1 MAFNKLILALLL
13 LSVGAMAYDFGAGDV
28 YATTTRGYNPGCWT
42 PAWNTTYGRY
52 NFIDGSDNGMVG
64 VYYYDA
70 SAALTDPTT
79 LTNLGLTGTTILR
92 VVHSEDASGNRT
104 AAIWAHNGAAY
115 TAVFQVSTHDKVT
128 NEVYTVPDLYI
139 NNDQPNSPYT
149 HLYCTSTGSECVPVF
164 DNGTDFQ
171 IFKVVQTHSGG
182 GDDYV
187 LISPKLS
194 NTTVIGTIPNNN
206 MLFWVDGTSYFGAR
220 NNCVNTVF
228 CENWAARS
236 ITAALGDSR
245 LGWSNV
251 ANITDWSVP
260 LPTITAWND
269 FRIDYYGCG
278 SGSQYNA
285 TFQTVEGNPVCPNG
299 PIIAT
304 CNVGQTGTNIT
315 ACTSSY
321 TSSAL
326 SFSSNRP
333 NIPEGL
339 EGDAA
344 IPKQFFKFRNY
355 YTDAKS
361 YLTTGTKSSLG
372 YTDIENNVVIYEYP
386 EDTNQPLK
394 IKFSSVPPI
403 AGATTVT
410 VGRLRFTS
418 DVSISGIMA
427 DNVTMNFDLDAKP
440 WCNYSGFPLVYN
452 NFDGQIMLI
461 AGYNNT
467 AYKEVSAKCNGGAAT
482 NYATRFVYDLND
494 FYGNNTDGN
503 AIISNFPYETTPV
516 TLDQV
521 NGNVEQFVL
530 AYINISNW
538 DSIRPICTLAS
549 GKRECY
555 CDYTDISSY
564 VDKILGHQELREDCY
579 CSTAPTASGLDDF
592 TYGAFI
598 KPYDSAFCVTNN
610 FREQNLYIRNYNVTY
625 QANLSSVAQCTA
637 PGLANGAYNYLCTT
651 PSGYNSTAA
660 SGTLTI
666 SNSDTVIPVYYQKG
680 VSDDYF
686 VAIRLKQYSG
696 APVVGAT
703 CQSDKW
709 GYVFS
714 DIHGLCNFTT
724 ASPATTTTIKLT
736 GVQGEQL
743 LSFGLTS
750 GDQYGLCFDG
760 SSYVYCPT
768 ANRTTEVCDSF
779 SGGYTYDYKV
789 YPGGLKPM
797 NFFVGSGTLT
807 DFKDHPVNGAEL
819 SIDAGNYS
827 CTTGTTGFCQAP
839 MTYDFIAHT
848 AVVYHPDYTNT
859 SAIFYDSIDDTVYI
873 NAVLKGEEQRKKE
886 EPKVVD
892 YTGLITL
899 AMSGDG
905 VGLGGSLILGI
916 IAVVLTGGSVVFG
929 GIAFTAGI
937 VFFTIAGLLNP
948 IWAFL
953 VALIAALGTAAM
965 VAGLFAKGG

>member
-1 MAFNKLILALLL
+1 MAFNKLILALLVL
-13 LSVGAMAYDFGAGDV
+13 LVGASAWTIGLVNVDFTGEHT
-28 YATTTRGYNPGCWT
+28 YTPSCIP

-52 NFIDGSDNGMVG
+52 NFADYVDNQRTGN
-64 VYYYDA
+64 YYFNA
-70 SAALTDPTT
+70 STAVPAAYST
-79 LTNLGLTGTTILR
+79 LLGLDGYT
-92 VVHSEDASGNRT
+92 VMHDVHAEDASGNRT
-104 AAIWAHNGAAY
+104 LGIFAQSNSDGALY
-115 TAVFQVSTHDKVT
+115 RAVFQVSTQDR
-128 NEVYTVPDLYI
+128 NYNQVYTVPDLYLQSS
-139 NNDQPNSPYT
+139 QPSDAAQT
-149 HLYCTSTGSECVPVF
+149 LRYCNGFECVLVGQ
-164 DNGTDFQ
+164 NATDVAMN
-171 IFKVVQTHSGG
+171 KMMYSHYEPAGG
-182 GDDYV
+182 GLGGYFWV
-187 LISPKLS
+187 ISLT
-194 NTTVIGTIPNNN
+194 NTTVAGTAGNNN
-206 MLFWVDGTSYFGAR
+206 APYVQMTGGTQSTGIPRAWVQGSSLGWPTPGFYFGWS
-220 NNCVNTVF
+220 T
-228 CENWAARS
+228 
-236 ITAALGDSR
+236 TANATQWYHAMPDG
-245 LGWSNV
+245 
-251 ANITDWSVP
+251 P
-260 LPTITAWND
+260 ED
-269 FRIDYYGCG
+269 FRFNHYGC
-278 SGSQYNA
+278 SSSEYNA

-299 PIIAT
+299 PIVST
-304 CNVGQTGTNIT
+304 CSVSQSGVNVS

-344 IPKQFFKFRNY
+344 IPKQFFKFRNWHV
-355 YTDAKS
+355 TSRS
-361 YLTTGTKSSLG
+361 YLTT
-372 YTDIENNVVIYEYP
+372 TDKTNIGFTGNGDNVVYYEYP
-386 EDTNQPLK
+386 DDTASSLK
-394 IKFSSVPPI
+394 IKL
-403 AGATTVT
+403 AGYPVIDGGFYQTT

-418 DVSISGIMA
+418 DVSISGMNT
-427 DNVTMNFDLDAKP
+427 DNVTLDFTLDAKP
-440 WCNYSGFPLVYN
+440 WCNYTSFFVLSN
-452 NFDGQIMLI
+452 NFDAQVM
-461 AGYNNT
+461 AVVGYNNT
-467 AYKEVSAKCNGGAAT
+467 AYKEVSAYCNNGVAT
-482 NYATRFVYDLND
+482 NLATSTVYDLND
-494 FYGNNTDGN
+494 FYGNLTNGD
-503 AIISNFPYETTPV
+503 AQRIVASYPYETTPV
-516 TLDQV
+516 TIDQV

-530 AYINISNW
+530 FYVNVSDYDGVQPANC
-538 DSIRPICTLAS
+538 DA
-549 GKRECY
+549 GKLG
-555 CDYTDISSY
+555 SSF
-564 VDKILGHQELREDCY
+564 
-579 CSTAPTASGLDDF
+579 DDF
-592 TYGAFI
+592 KVRTWNYAEGALE
-598 KPYDSAFCVTNN
+598 SNSFCVTEGM
-610 FREQNLYIRNYNVTY
+610 REQAIYIRDYNVTY

-724 ASPATTTTIKLT
+724 ASPATTTTIKVT

-760 SSYVYCPT
+760 SSYAYCPT

-797 NFFVGSGTLT
+797 NFFVGSGTVA

-827 CTTGTTGFCQAP
+827 CTTSTTGFCQAP

-916 IAVVLTGGSVVFG
+916 VAVVLTGGSVVFG